1 MGWFEW
7 LVELLDLQPPRPT
20 PGTEAARSEEMRLG
34 ALLDKEVA
42 KPAGQRDEEL
52 EWGLRLEV
60 HKTRLANAKA
70 SFARAAAAHAT
81 ATARSAQLPAVGS
94 SLLAAASSRTMCVPA
109 DRIVWHASAHSC

>member
-20 PGTEAARSEEMRLG
+20 PGTDAARLEEMRVG

-52 EWGLRLEV
+52 EWSLRLDV
-60 HKTRLANAKA
+60 HKMRLANAKA
-70 SFARAAAAHAT
+70 SASRRCSRRRRSLRPTPCLWSALPCSPPPAAGPVRA
-81 ATARSAQLPAVGS
+81 
-94 SLLAAASSRTMCVPA
+94 C
-109 DRIVWHASAHSC
+109 